1 MKKPSKR
8 NDKNTQKSLLR
19 KNRVTFVLNDKE
31 EKALDAYCKRFRV
44 KNKSRFIREVLMSAV
59 ITRLEQSS
67 PTLFD

>member
-31 EKALDAYCKRFRV
+31 LNALEAYCKRFRV
-44 KNKSRFIREVLMSAV
+44 KNKSRFVRAVLMSTV
-59 ITRLEQSS
+59 IERLEQSS

>member
-44 KNKSRFIREVLMSAV
+44 KNKSRLIREVLMSAV

>member
-8 NDKNTQKSLLR
+8 NDKNTKKSLLR

-31 EKALDAYCKRFRV
+31 LNALEAYCKRFRV
-44 KNKSRFIREVLMSAV
+44 KNKSRFVRTVLMSTV
-59 ITRLEQSS
+59 IERLEQSS

>member
-31 EKALDAYCKRFRV
+31 LNAMEAYCKRFRV
-44 KNKSRFIREVLMSAV
+44 KNKSSFVRAVLMSTV
-59 ITRLEQSS
+59 IERLEQSS

>member
-31 EKALDAYCKRFRV
+31 LNALEAYCKRFRV
-44 KNKSRFIREVLMSAV
+44 KNKSRFARTVLMSTV
-59 ITRLEQSS
+59 IERLEQSS